1 MCQKIT
7 RSRWWLV
14 CRKWRRLRQRWQQ
27 YFGPRRHKQWY
38 HWGCRDQDLRRKEKS
53 NHWFIC
59 AWGLEMEVISRELE
73 IRAWSLVGG
82 RLRPQVCTRK
92 SSAWSSLGAGWF
104 GPGDRRKI
112 TSSPRKLGEVVMTGW
127 TFPGVLRI
135 QKLVVSHKGPGDE
148 WKSTFIL
155 VCH

>member
-1 MCQKIT
+1 
-7 RSRWWLV
+7 
-14 CRKWRRLRQRWQQ
+14 
-27 YFGPRRHKQWY
+27 
-38 HWGCRDQDLRRKEKS
+38 
-53 NHWFIC
+53 
-59 AWGLEMEVISRELE
+59 MEVISRELE